1 MECVILAAG
10 EGKRMRPLTASR
22 PKVMLPVAGK
32 PMLEHLIVSARDAGI
47 KDFILVVGYKEQDI
61 RDYFKDGTHF
71 GVKIR
76 YAVQRKQSGTA
87 NALLC
92 TENLVKGPFM
102 LLNGDMI
109 LNTRDILSFANQH
122 VPCVGTVE
130 STHPQD
136 FGVLETEGHK
146 VISIVEKP
154 KEPKSN
160 LVNAGIYLF
169 DTGIF
174 TILKGLSLS
183 ERGEYELPDALM
195 EYASKGLLHHYTLS
209 SWFDIGEPWNLL
221 DANEKMTKAIFAQ
234 TDDESSPD
242 SAEFIKGTIE
252 DGVYI
257 HGNVILGEGSV
268 IKSGTYIEGDCI
280 IGKDCDIGPHAYIR
294 GCTAVGDNCHIGHSV
309 EIKNSIVMK
318 GTKIPH
324 FNYVGDSVIGS
335 GCNFGAG
342 TKVANLRHDRRDI
355 RCDGRDTK
363 RRKFGAVIGDD
374 VQFGINCSVNAG
386 SSVGSRVKAAPNSYI
401 SGKINDDTV
410 LGR

>member
-1 MECVILAAG
+1 
-10 EGKRMRPLTASR
+10 MRPLTASR
-22 PKVMLPVAGK
+22 PKVMLPVAGR

-61 RDYFKDGTHF
+61 RDYFKDGGRF
-71 GVKIR
+71 GVKVR

-109 LNTRDILSFANQH
+109 LHTRDILSFANQH

-174 TILKGLSLS
+174 AILRSLSLS

-195 EYASKGLLHHYTLS
+195 QYASKGLLHHYTLS

-234 TDDESSPD
+234 TGDVVSPD
-242 SAEFIKGTIE
+242 SADFIKGTIE

-294 GCTAVGDNCHIGHSV
+294 GCTSVGDNCHIGHSV
-309 EIKNSIVMK
+309 EIKNSIVMN

-342 TKVANLRHDRRDI
+342 TKIANLRHDRRDI

-401 SGKINDDTV
+401 SGKINDDTI